1 MAYKV
6 GPLEHELTQRCFDAD
21 RRACEARRNG
31 DLAQYERLRGEHDA
45 YAEAARL
52 AEDYG
57 A

>member
-1 MAYKV
+1 MSYKI
-6 GPLEHELTQRCFDAD
+6 GPLERELSRRCF
-21 RRACEARRNG
+21 EARRMVG
-31 DLAQYERLRGEHDA
+31 DAANAGDAKTAEYWKGLAEA